1 MSVALTKEQEA
12 WLEEILDRAHKSDPH
27 SDDAWSSRRRLL
39 YTLVEDM
46 MQGAYDAG
54 KEAQDPTDIDE
65 ARADGYKDGQAD
77 GHLAGRE
84 EGYEEGHDVGYT
96 EGYDAG
102 VEFVTLGDE
111 A

>member
-65 ARADGYKDGQAD
+65 ARADGYKDGHAD
-77 GHLAGRE
+77 GKL
-84 EGYEEGHDVGYT
+84 EGYDEGHD

-102 VEFVTLGDE
+102 YEDGREAGIEFVTLGDE